1 VRPARRNSGP
11 GKRLVALAEQH
22 ARVQGVKVICLL
34 TMTAERFFA
43 CLGDA
48 PLLRGRA
55 PAAIEATTEFS
66 SLCPASSVFM
76 AKRLVS

>member
-1 VRPARRNSGP
+1 
-11 GKRLVALAEQH
+11 
-22 ARVQGVKVICLL
+22 
-34 TMTAERFFA
+34 MTAERFFA